1 MKAQVVK
8 VAGSLFLTALLA
20 LSIIGAVV
28 ASLAAAASGSGDSV
42 SLDESL
48 LKGLPKPLTKEMV
61 IGAIQSQDQYGVP
74 AALTLAQIILESSGN
89 KPGGLSS
96 LAYECNNLFGMKGEG
111 PAGSKTYYTGE
122 QHADG
127 SSYVVAAKF
136 RVYHN
141 VQESIE
147 DHAKLLITPRY
158 KAHTAGKTTSD
169 EWAVAIWKAGY
180 ATDTQYPEK
189 LKALM
194 KRYDLYRFDQM
205 TLEEAEHFGEGDGN
219 ATGTLQWPLAIK
231 GTITSYFGPR
241 SAPVPGAST
250 FHQGIDIAAPS
261 GTAVLAADDGTVIS
275 AEFNRAMGNNIYI
288 DHHNGTKTRYCHLRP
303 GDGMLV
309 KAGQKVSKGQ
319 KIGKVGTT
327 GTSSGNH
334 LDFKVQS
341 KGTYVDPL
349 NYVKQ
354 PK

>member
-74 AALTLAQIILESSGN
+74 VALTLAQIILESSGN

-261 GTAVLAADDGTVIS
+261 GTAVLAADGGTVIS